1 MPRIAVVVSTVG
13 FHWEEVFGGYWTFRD
28 AGCHVDVFTVGGL
41 PRVDPRSVARTG
53 PGALLGLGTP
63 ARIAPDTARGQ
74 ELVGVMAA
82 AESLDAL
89 DADRYDAL
97 YLPGG
102 HGCLF
107 DMNRD
112 RSLHAIIARMYRRGA
127 VLSGVCHATSTFAFV
142 RDGERSIVQGHRMT
156 GFPHALDRLLI
167 RLGLVDEQFLPLPL
181 INDQELR
188 RAGAV
193 LTTVD
198 AALATV
204 NPTLHRV
211 SLPFVT
217 GTGPKAA
224 AIVAGLVVD
233 TLATGAMRR
242 RRPIPVAR
250 GVDGPA
256 MAG

>member
-13 FHWEEVFGGYWTFRD
+13 YHWEEVFAGYWTFRD
-28 AGCHVDVFTVGGL
+28 AGCLVDVFTVGGP
-41 PRVDPRSVARTG
+41 PRVDPRSVQRTG

-82 AESLDAL
+82 AESLDGL
-89 DADRYDAL
+89 DPDRYDAL

-107 DMNRD
+107 DMNRNP
-112 RSLHAIIARMYRRGA
+112 SLHAIIARMYQRGA
-127 VLSGVCHATSTFAFV
+127 VLSGVCHATSTFGFV
-142 RDGERSIVQGHRMT
+142 RDGARSIVQGHRMT

-167 RLGLVDEQFLPLPL
+167 RLGLVDERFLPLPL
-181 INDQELR
+181 INDHELR

-233 TLATGAMRR
+233 ALATGAIRP
-242 RRPIPVAR
+242 RRPTPAAR
-250 GVDGPA
+250 RGQTA
-256 MAG
+256 A